1 MRDDLAELLEVVV
14 QQELGRVYRGELPW
28 PTVLERAAAYGQYG
42 FANVL
47 LIGAQ
52 REATQVKTFEA
63 WQQAGH
69 RIRKGEHAI
78 RILSQKGKPRSVFD
92 IAQTIGP
99 PQEPEPPHSPTQ
111 AWEALRQAAATR
123 RLYVDRGNRWNYLGD
138 PRLRVVI
145 DPNKED
151 TEAAFALAH
160 QLAHQVLH
168 RGEFDRPGREC
179 AGIGRAEADAVAFL
193 VTRFLGLTPSHA
205 GENEVSSWAGT
216 DRRARPLLIVNEV
229 GSRIVRTA
237 FLLRRQLDE
246 QPKASTRPR
255 RAEVVEG
262 ALDPLTEERQPQPEE
277 PDRDVFDALEA
288 AHEFFR
294 SQLPASWAPE
304 YLADRGFPAE
314 VQAQWEAG
322 HAPAG
327 WRNLLDALTEQGH
340 AAETLVAAGL
350 VRAKNGRLYD
360 VFRDRITLPIRD
372 SQGRVVGFIGRA
384 APGSEGPKYL
394 NSPETALFKKGQ
406 LLYGLHQVREK
417 LEAGARPVIVEGAFD
432 AWAIN
437 LASSEHAAVAP
448 SGTAFT
454 PAQLDLLH
462 RAVDLTETG
471 LLLALDGDAAGL
483 RGAVRAWK
491 VLSQVKGTVS
501 AVCFPEAQDPAQ
513 ILNHQGPEGVGEVL
527 KAERPLADLVIDA
540 VIEQSGGLS
549 ASVEAHLAAARAAA
563 DVIARLPPSQV
574 SRQVARVCDRFGL
587 DHRDMTGYVVAAIS
601 PAVQAAEAFPLPP
614 QPTTRKS
621 TSTPRPEH
629 RHKPPRRSP

>member
-1 MRDDLAELLEVVV
+1 MSDDLTELLETIAR
-14 QQELGRVYRGELPW
+14 QELGRVHRGELPW
-28 PTVLERAAAYGQYG
+28 GTVLERAAAYGQYG
-42 FANVL
+42 FTNVL

-78 RILSQKGKPRSVFD
+78 RILSQRGRLRSVFD
-92 IAQTIGP
+92 IAQTVGA
-99 PQEPEPPHSPTQ
+99 PQEAEPLLSPAQ
-111 AWEALRQAAATR
+111 AWESLRQVAVAR
-123 RLYVDRGNRWNYLGD
+123 RLYIDRGSRWNYLGD
-138 PRLRVVI
+138 PRSRVVI
-145 DPNKED
+145 NPDMD
-151 TEAAFALAH
+151 DAEASFALAH
-160 QLAHQVLH
+160 QLAHGLLH
-168 RGEFDRPGREC
+168 RGEFDEPGREC
-179 AGIGRAEADAVAFL
+179 AGIGRAEADAVAFI
-193 VTRFLGLTPSHA
+193 VTRFLGLDPSRT
-205 GENEVSSWAGT
+205 GEPDVASWAGT
-216 DRRARPLLIVNEV
+216 DQRTRPLLAVKEV

-237 FLLRRQLDE
+237 FVLRRRLAE
-246 QPKASTRPR
+246 QPQAAVASPR
-255 RAEVVEG
+255 KVAVSERSSELTAGEQPPEG
-262 ALDPLTEERQPQPEE
+262 SVL
-277 PDRDVFDALEA
+277 DALEA

-304 YLADRGFPAE
+304 YLAGRGFPAD
-314 VQAQWEAG
+314 VQAKWEAG

-327 WRNLLDALTEQGH
+327 WRNLLGALTKQGH
-340 AAETLVAAGL
+340 VAEALIAAGL

-360 VFRDRITLPIRD
+360 VFRDRITLPVRD

-406 LLYGLHQVREK
+406 LLYGLHEVRDR
-417 LEAGARPVIVEGAFD
+417 LASGARPVIVEGAFD

-437 LASSEHAAVAP
+437 LASTEHAAVAP

-454 PAQLDLLH
+454 SAQLDLLR
-462 RAVDLTETG
+462 RAVDLTGTG
-471 LLLALDGDAAGL
+471 LLLALDGDAAGR

-491 VLSQVKGTVS
+491 VLSQVEGTVS

-513 ILNHQGPEGVGEVL
+513 ILNRQGPEGVGEAL
-527 KAERPLADLVIDA
+527 KAERPLADLVIDVA
-540 VIEQSGGLS
+540 IEQCGGLS
-549 ASVEAHLAAARAAA
+549 ASVEARLAAARAAA

-574 SRQVARVCDRFGL
+574 SRQVARVCDRLGL
-587 DHRDMTGYVVAAIS
+587 DHRDVTGYVVAAVS

-614 QPTTRKS
+614 HPTPS
-621 TSTPRPEH
+621 PSASTPRPEH